1 MPTTR
6 EKRQQKERSKRQ
18 RRRNI
23 LLLVMGLLCA
33 YFLYSVI
40 SVQVK
45 IHQQK
50 ELLTQLDG
58 TIAQQR
64 LENDELARVL
74 TNGGEADYIERI
86 AREKLGYAQVGERV
100 FVDLA
105 GKEEPVDD
113 TPAVQ
118 QDQDSAAAGEG
129 DAETDPATDADTTT
143 ETE

>member
-1 MPTTR
+1 MATSR
-6 EKRQQKERSKRQ
+6 EKRQQRERSKRQ

-40 SVQVK
+40 SVQVQIRK
-45 IHQQK
+45 QK
-50 ELLTQLDG
+50 EIVAQLDN

-86 AREKLGYAQVGERV
+86 AREKGYWVLRCA
-100 FVDLA
+100 
-105 GKEEPVDD
+105 EPL
-113 TPAVQ
+113 
-118 QDQDSAAAGEG
+118 E
-129 DAETDPATDADTTT
+129 DAHA
-143 ETE
+143 